1 MLIHYLLK
9 LYLQTLSN
17 IVIST
22 LQSSL
27 DKPMSLSYKT
37 LFLLKHCFLQIEIV
51 RYFYLGR
58 HFAVNMSEHSTRAL
72 FSRFLQIPRHF
83 YLRRHFA
90 VNVYGQ
96 LDALCKL
103 ILKDQKYASCATFLA
118 SSFKK
123 KAPSSNSTA
132 FFHLF
137 KLCCLPFFFKKKS
150 YDIFKQYC
158 IF

>member
-137 KLCCLPFFFKKKS
+137 KLCCLPFFF
-150 YDIFKQYC
+150 
-158 IF
+158 

>member
-123 KAPSSNSTA
+123 KSAILKQYCVFSFVQVVLSSL
-132 FFHLF
+132 FFL
-137 KLCCLPFFFKKKS
+137 KKS